1 MKKAILLTSLVFS
14 LFTAPAVLA
23 EMVNINKADA
33 ATLQANL
40 KGVGEK
46 KAEAIVAY
54 RTEHGEFKALEEL
67 KEVSGIGDG
76 IYKKIEAD
84 ISLSEGATSMPEEPA
99 KEKSAK
105 TDEKSEDKTEGAAGK
120 AGEQGNKAEPAPK
133 ADKASDKPEVKA
145 DKT

>member
-1 MKKAILLTSLVFS
+1 MKKLFLVTSLVFS

-46 KAEAIVAY
+46 KAGAIVTY

-67 KEVSGIGDG
+67 MEVPGIGEG
-76 IYKKIEAD
+76 IFKKVEAD
-84 ISLSEGATSMPEEPA
+84 ISLSEGATSMPEKAAEA
-99 KEKSAK
+99 DSKKAGDS
-105 TDEKSEDKTEGAAGK
+105 DKGAAG
-120 AGEQGNKAEPAPK
+120 ATGEQGTKADTTQK
-133 ADKASDKPEVKA
+133 SDKASDKSAAKVGKP
-145 DKT
+145 

>member
-1 MKKAILLTSLVFS
+1 MKKTILLTSLVFS

-40 KGVGEK
+40 NGVGEK

-99 KEKSAK
+99 KEKTAK

-120 AGEQGNKAEPAPK
+120 AGEQGKKAEPAPK